1 MFNLRDFIYS
11 GLVDA
16 IGKLNDYQVILNA
29 AGWLDKGVLIEEDL
43 VIIQSLIDA
52 HNKQVEEEIKAL
64 EEANALPEDETV
76 VEE

>member
-43 VIIQSLIDA
+43 VTIQSLITA
-52 HNKQVEEEIKAL
+52 HNKQVEEELKAL
-64 EEANALPEDETV
+64 ESKNAV
-76 VEE
+76 IEE